1 MTRGSA
7 TEVTWSA
14 RLAVQLVR
22 GLPGT
27 LALHRRTVKALG
39 LRRRHQTVFLN
50 NTPTIRGMI
59 NQGGISSFF
68 SVKNVK
74 RLLSVETEEMFKER
88 IEKEVCYKALRPP
101 LIFKHSPENRTS

>member
-1 MTRGSA
+1 MARGSA

-59 NQGGISSFF
+59 NQ
-68 SVKNVK
+68 VK

-88 IEKEVCYKALRPP
+88 IEKEVCHKALRPP